1 MVTMKNVYNEAYLR
15 QFEREF
21 DAVIKQA
28 QDVIDEGIIDIMKE
42 ASWII
47 EEIIAE
53 QSNEKRWK

>member
-1 MVTMKNVYNEAYLR
+1 MKNVYNEAYLR

-53 QSNEKRWK
+53 QSNENRWK